1 MFYKLRSVVVFFKV
15 LTLFYVL
22 HPHTH
27 TQKKFCFQV
36 KEQVQADVVI
46 TSAAQDERLLKIL
59 HGQGTFT
66 VMHIFYSLFQ
76 KLINNS

>member
-1 MFYKLRSVVVFFKV
+1 MFY
-15 LTLFYVL
+15 T
-22 HPHTH
+22 HTHTH
-27 TQKKFCFQV
+27 TQKICFQV

-46 TSAAQDERLLKIL
+46 ASAAQDERLLKIL

-66 VMHIFYSLFQ
+66 VMHICYSLFQ